1 MGNYYGSSQIGLD
14 VKPRRKSRTR
24 RNRYSSSY
32 RWLLPVTVAIITL
45 GLLVMAGA
53 R

>member
-1 MGNYYGSSQIGLD
+1 MNNYYGSSQIGLD

-24 RNRYSSSY
+24 RNRYSGNFK
-32 RWLLPVTVAIITL
+32 WLLPVAVAIVM
-45 GLLVMAGA
+45 GLFVFASV